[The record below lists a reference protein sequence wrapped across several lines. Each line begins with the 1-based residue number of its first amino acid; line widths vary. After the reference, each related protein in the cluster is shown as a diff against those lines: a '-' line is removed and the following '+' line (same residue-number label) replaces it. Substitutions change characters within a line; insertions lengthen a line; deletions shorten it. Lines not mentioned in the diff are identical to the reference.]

1 MYSSVSTA
9 ISFAL
14 LASVVGASFVYAS
27 SSYPRLGVS
36 NAVNIT
42 PEIAQSIRIDQP
54 FGVLVISVDP
64 GSPAEKGGIN
74 GSTIIDRNGDQV
86 LTDVGDIIV
95 GADGKR
101 IKSAE
106 DLYAILSTKHIGD
119 TIRLTIVRGNSSQ
132 DIGIILS

>member
-27 SSYPRLGVS
+27 SSYPRLGIS

-42 PEIAQSIRIDQP
+42 PGIAQSIRIDQP

-64 GSPAEKGGIN
+64 GSPAAKGGIK
-74 GSTIIDRNGDQV
+74 GSTIIERNGDQV
-86 LTDVGDIIV
+86 LTDVGDIII

-106 DLYAILSTKHIGD
+106 DLYAILNTKHVGD
-119 TIRLTIVRGNSSQ
+119 TIRLTIVRENRSQ

>member
-64 GSPAEKGGIN
+64 GSPAEKGGIK